1 MADSRDVPAA
11 QRAASTAVR
20 ERNGRLRVGIVAS
33 QFNHEITSRLVEGAR
48 SALQQYGVRPSAIST
63 WWVPGAFELPVTAV
77 SVASRKPDAVI
88 AVGCVLKGET
98 PQYLAIGEAVAN
110 ALAQVSVMTKIP
122 VTFGV
127 IVADTMAQ
135 ARARAGGRC
144 NRGREAALAALATIG
159 VLANIR
165 RVAQA
170 SSEARPTRRA
180 HS

>member
-1 MADSRDVPAA
+1 MADRRSAPDADRLASR
-11 QRAASTAVR
+11 AVR
-20 ERNGRLRVGIVAS
+20 ERNGRLRIAIVAS
-33 QFNHEITSRLVEGAR
+33 QFNKTITSRLAEGAR
-48 SALQQYGVRPSAIST
+48 QALQRHGVRPRAIAT
-63 WWVPGAFELPVTAV
+63 WWVPGAFELPVAGG
-77 SVASRKPDAVI
+77 SAAHRKPDAVI
-88 AVGCVLKGET
+88 AVGCVLKGQT

-170 SSEARPTRRA
+170 SSEARPSRRA